1 MTICNRYNPE
11 VISCF
16 VDRELHDE
24 KYQEVGTHLDRC
36 KSCRELAKAYGEVDH
51 MFEKNINITLSDLD
65 LSATK
70 SRIMERIDNQRQRG
84 QRRDSESEVKI
95 FPTLSQRNTLFDNI
109 CNLLENALVL
119 KIRRG
124 YLQMGLFAAVIFFSA
139 LYFDRYDFLS
149 DTPATVS
156 SHLISDPSITM
167 VTSVAGDISSLMIL
181 ESADKKMTIIW
192 YKEV

>member
-1 MTICNRYNPE
+1 MTQNREKINMTICNRYNPE

-24 KYQEVGTHLDRC
+24 KYQEVQTHLDRC

-51 MFEKNINITLSDLD
+51 IFEKNINITLSELD
-65 LSATK
+65 FSSTK
-70 SRIMERIDNQRQRG
+70 LRIMERIENQRQRG

-95 FPTLSQRNTLFDNI
+95 FPALSQRNTLFDNI
-109 CNLLENALVL
+109 CNLLKSTLFL

-124 YLQMGLFAAVIFFSA
+124 YLQMVLIAAVILFSA

-156 SHLISDPSITM
+156 SHFPTYNMFNITIVSSI
-167 VTSVAGDISSLMIL
+167 L
-181 ESADKKMTIIW
+181 
-192 YKEV
+192 